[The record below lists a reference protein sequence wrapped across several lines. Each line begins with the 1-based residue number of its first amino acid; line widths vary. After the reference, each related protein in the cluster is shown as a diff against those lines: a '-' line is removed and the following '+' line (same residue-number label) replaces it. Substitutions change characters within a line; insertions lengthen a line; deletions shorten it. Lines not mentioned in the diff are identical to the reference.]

1 MLLMLT
7 TYYIRQDLPKGA
19 LVLDGRGPISFDDLT
34 LICIS
39 TLMGTLARYLTLKV
53 DYRQYPSHP
62 NGVLIHMVI
71 AFIAAG
77 IGAVAVP
84 AIKSNNYTAITFLAI
99 AIQHFRDVRKTERES
114 LKDLENTEFT
124 PRGEAYIDG
133 IAKTF
138 EARNYFSLLVSLCT
152 ATTMAIIQG
161 IGVNNLIIQVAV
173 GVISGSLFYTFLNR
187 FSKGKTI
194 GDIAA
199 ITPGQIEV
207 RGSELYV
214 DGIFVSNT
222 LGTDNARKLVSSQ
235 GMALVIEPN
244 EPHYRVTLD
253 NFGQRKA
260 ILFEATRSV
269 GVKRYHYTRKDYE
282 SGKTIIVL
290 VPLIPD
296 AQKLINVVRN
306 TPLLESVKKSHSV
319 MKSGI

>member
-1 MLLMLT
+1 
-7 TYYIRQDLPKGA
+7 
-19 LVLDGRGPISFDDLT
+19 LDGKGPISIDDLT
-34 LICIS
+34 LIIIA
-39 TLMGTLARYLTLKV
+39 TITGTIARYLSLKV

-62 NGVLIHMVI
+62 NGYLIHLVI

-77 IGAVAVP
+77 IGAVAIP
-84 AIKSNNYTAITFLAI
+84 AIKSNNYTAVTFLAL

-114 LKDLENTEFT
+114 LKDLESTEFT

-138 EARNYFSLLVSLCT
+138 ESRNYFSLLVSLST
-152 ATTMAIIQG
+152 AAAMELVRG
-161 IGVNNLIIQVAV
+161 IGVNGLAIQVVA
-173 GVISGSLFYTFLNR
+173 GILIGYIIYAALSR
-187 FSKGKTI
+187 FSKGKTV
-194 GDIAA
+194 GDIAS
-199 ITPGQIEV
+199 IKPGQIEV

-222 LGTDNARKLVSSQ
+222 LGTENAQKMVLAQ

-244 EPHYRVTLD
+244 QDHYRVTLD

-260 ILFEATRSV
+260 MLFEATRSV

-290 VPLIPD
+290 VPLIRD
-296 AQKLINVVRN
+296 KEKLMNVVRH
-306 TPLLESVKKSHSV
+306 TPLLESVKKSHEV
-319 MKSGI
+319 MKSGILGD

>member
-1 MLLMLT
+1 M
-7 TYYIRQDLPKGA
+7 DGKG
-19 LVLDGRGPISFDDLT
+19 LISIDDLI
-34 LICIS
+34 LIIIA
-39 TLMGTLARYLTLKV
+39 TIMGTLARYLTLKV

-62 NGVLIHMVI
+62 NGYLIHLVL

-77 IGAVAVP
+77 IGAVAIP
-84 AIKSNNYTAITFLAI
+84 AIKSSNYTAVTFLAL
-99 AIQHFRDVRKTERES
+99 AIQNFRDVRKTERES

-138 EARNYFSLLVSLCT
+138 EARNYFSLLVSLST
-152 ATTMAIIQG
+152 AATIEFVRG
-161 IGVNNLIIQVAV
+161 IGVNNLAIQVVAGIAIGYIMYV
-173 GVISGSLFYTFLNR
+173 ALSR
-187 FSKGKTI
+187 FSKGKTV

-199 ITPGQIEV
+199 IKPGQIDV

-222 LGTDNARKLVSSQ
+222 LGTENAQKMVRAQ

-244 EPHYRVTLD
+244 EDHYRVTLD

-260 ILFEATRSV
+260 ILFEATRSL

-290 VPLIPD
+290 VPLIRD
-296 AQKLINVVRN
+296 KDKLINIVRH
-306 TPLLESVKKSHSV
+306 TPLLESVKKSPEV
-319 MKSGI
+319 IKSSILGD

>member
-1 MLLMLT
+1 ML
-7 TYYIRQDLPKGA
+7 R
-19 LVLDGRGPISFDDLT
+19 LDGKGPISIDTLT
-34 LICIS
+34 LIIVA
-39 TLMGTLARYLTLKV
+39 TIMGTLARYLTLKV

-62 NGVLIHMVI
+62 NGYLIHLVI

-77 IGAVAVP
+77 IGAVAIP
-84 AIKSNNYTAITFLAI
+84 AIKSNNFTAVTFLAI

-114 LKDLENTEFT
+114 LKGLESTEFT

-138 EARNYFSLLVSLCT
+138 EARNYFSLLVALST
-152 ATTMAIIQG
+152 AAAMESVRGLGLSNLAIQSAAG
-161 IGVNNLIIQVAV
+161 IIV
-173 GVISGSLFYTFLNR
+173 GYFVYAGLSR
-187 FSKGKTI
+187 FAKGKTV
-194 GDIAA
+194 GDIAS
-199 ITPGQIEV
+199 IKPGKVEV

-222 LGTDNARKLVSSQ
+222 LGTENAQKMVLAE

-244 EPHYRVTLD
+244 EEHYRITLD

-290 VPLIPD
+290 VPLLRD
-296 AQKLINVVRN
+296 QEKLISVVRH
-306 TPLLESVKKSHSV
+306 TPLLESVKKSQSV
-319 MKSGI
+319 MKSSVLGD